1 MKLRVQIPVSPKK
14 LKNKKIKKLMLYK
27 LSHYC
32 KTGYFLHILPDL
44 WRPAG

>member
-1 MKLRVQIPVSPKK
+1 
-14 LKNKKIKKLMLYK
+14 MLYK